1 MTREGLAAADHEVAV
16 PTMIALCLH
25 VCRTTLVPVAA
36 VLHLSGGDPP
46 ALGLLQSEPRRGQDD
61 LVKLLHLGPE
71 LVLDALR
78 KKRDSRDDL
87 PSPGRSWP
95 GHAPRRGAGFA
106 SFGCPGPTRGPSSHQ
121 QGVQIGEPEP
131 A

>member
-1 MTREGLAAADHEVAV
+1 MTREGLAAADYEVAV
-16 PTMIALCLH
+16 PTTIALCLH
-25 VCRTTLVPVAA
+25 VCRTTLV
-36 VLHLSGGDPP
+36 SSCGRS
-46 ALGLLQSEPRRGQDD
+46 ALVWLEPSSILTPIWQDD

-95 GHAPRRGAGFA
+95 GHVPRRGAGFA
-106 SFGCPGPTRGPSSHQ
+106 SFGSCERGPTRGPSSHQ

-131 A
+131 E